1 MKELFVLAWHS
12 YDQISTISE
21 GDVVG
26 VFESLAEAQYA
37 MNDNIEETVGF
48 YENEDY
54 TLQKFDKSI
63 TFSTLNGY
71 TITYH
76 IAITGD
82 SNEPT

>member
-1 MKELFVLAWHS
+1 MSNYILAWHS

-48 YENEDY
+48 YENERTTPY
-54 TLQKFDKSI
+54 KSLI
-63 TFSTLNGY
+63 SL
-71 TITYH
+71 
-76 IAITGD
+76 
-82 SNEPT
+82 